1 MPKRA
6 WAKRTEWKEERNE
19 NESFQQKCEML
30 QQTRTQRKGKEHCA
44 FVLLLLVHT
53 TTLYVPI
60 ATLLKRRTLAG
71 KDFFVTEERLYSML
85 AVSDQ
90 RS

>member
-1 MPKRA
+1 MLGSKQAETKLELWISLIEIAHRMSYIEGL
-6 WAKRTEWKEERNE
+6 W
-19 NESFQQKCEML
+19 L

-60 ATLLKRRTLAG
+60 ATLLKRRTLAE
-71 KDFFVTEERLYSML
+71 KLHYKSFHEIS
-85 AVSDQ
+85 
-90 RS
+90 